1 MYDAQLAFFSS
12 AYNECNQ
19 QNNSKLEQEQSK
31 KVNEDNMSTVNTNN
45 CTPNPAESTLH
56 SKAVINNKESV
67 RQKKDGDDNSESDES
82 GDGSHHFLKS
92 S

>member
-1 MYDAQLAFFSS
+1 MQST
-12 AYNECNQ
+12 
-19 QNNSKLEQEQSK
+19 QNNSKLEREQSE

-45 CTPNPAESTLH
+45 CTPNTAESTLH